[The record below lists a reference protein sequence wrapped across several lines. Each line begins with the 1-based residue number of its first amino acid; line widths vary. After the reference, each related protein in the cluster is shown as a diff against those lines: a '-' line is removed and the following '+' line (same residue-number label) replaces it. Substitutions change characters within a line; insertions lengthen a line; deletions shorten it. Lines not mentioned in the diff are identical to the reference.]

1 MTFGKAALVGVGFVA
16 AIGIGMGI
24 GMSVAK
30 RTPITAPGFE
40 AYMSAP
46 PSPVMTA
53 KMPEEPARE
62 SRTAARTPAA
72 RTTLTAS
79 APEVQARLKPVLNK
93 GTDVQKAAEGFRDA
107 RQFATLAHAARNT
120 QVPFVVLK
128 HHVLNEG
135 KSLAAVIRE
144 FKPSL
149 DATAEVN
156 RARSEAAEDL
166 AAIGTN

>member
-1 MTFGKAALVGVGFVA
+1 MTFGKAALLGVGFVA

-30 RTPITAPGFE
+30 RTPITAPGFD

-72 RTTLTAS
+72 S
-79 APEVQARLKPVLNK
+79 
-93 GTDVQKAAEGFRDA
+93 DDA
-107 RQFATLAHAARNT
+107 HR
-120 QVPFVVLK
+120 V
-128 HHVLNEG
+128 
-135 KSLAAVIRE
+135 
-144 FKPSL
+144 
-149 DATAEVN
+149 
-156 RARSEAAEDL
+156 RARSAGAAE
-166 AAIGTN
+166 AGVEQRH

>member
-1 MTFGKAALVGVGFVA
+1 MTFGKSALLGVGFVA

-53 KMPEEPARE
+53 KMPEEPAPE

-79 APEVQARLKPVLNK
+79 APEVQARLKPVLSK

-166 AAIGTN
+166 AAIQN

>member
-1 MTFGKAALVGVGFVA
+1 MTFGKAALLGVGFVA

-79 APEVQARLKPVLNK
+79 APEVQARLKPVLSK

-128 HHVLNEG
+128 HRVLNEG

-144 FKPSL
+144 FKPGL

-166 AAIGTN
+166 AAIQN

>member
-1 MTFGKAALVGVGFVA
+1 MTFGKAALLGVGFVA
-16 AIGIGMGI
+16 AVAIGMGI

-30 RTPITAPGFE
+30 RTPITAPGFD

-53 KMPEEPARE
+53 KMPDEPARDD
-62 SRTAARTPAA
+62 RATARAATPAP
-72 RTTLTAS
+72 TLPAS
-79 APEVQARLKPVLNK
+79 APEVQQRMKAVLNK
-93 GTDVQKAAEGFRDA
+93 GTDVRIAAEGFRDA
-107 RQFATLAHAARNT
+107 RQFATIAHAARNT

-144 FKPSL
+144 FKPGL
-149 DATAEVN
+149 DANAEVN
-156 RARSEAAEDL
+156 RARSAAAEDL
-166 AAIGTN
+166 AAIQN